1 MFWSSLPPQK
11 AVFIVGYWNSGT
23 TLLTDILRKHPDLH
37 LARGRRLPNLEERSI
52 EKLFLK
58 AGTPFHQF
66 GDYSEVLAH
75 GFENYHSPHWNK
87 DQTADFLRAF
97 HRKFRTPKGKD
108 LLLKNPW
115 LFFYQEWIKETFTGY
130 PVRKIMILRNGYS
143 QVVSKDYWL
152 RTEGEPA
159 SQLKARA
166 IFWHKAMD
174 RYFQTWHNDP
184 DCLTIRYENL
194 CSDPM
199 AIVRQVCLH
208 LNIDPNPLTP
218 HLPDAF
224 ENRLTRWHQLED
236 GLKEMVHAE
245 ISAVQDRMDK
255 IFPLRNPL
263 T

>member
-1 MFWSSLPPQK
+1 
-11 AVFIVGYWNSGT
+11 
-23 TLLTDILRKHPDLH
+23 
-37 LARGRRLPNLEERSI
+37 
-52 EKLFLK
+52 
-58 AGTPFHQF
+58 
-66 GDYSEVLAH
+66 
-75 GFENYHSPHWNK
+75 
-87 DQTADFLRAF
+87 
-97 HRKFRTPKGKD
+97 
-108 LLLKNPW
+108 
-115 LFFYQEWIKETFTGY
+115 
-130 PVRKIMILRNGYS
+130 MILHPMDIRRWYGN
-143 QVVSKDYWL
+143 YWL

-208 LNIDPNPLTP
+208 LNIDPNPPP

-224 ENRLTRWHQLED
+224 EKKNRLTRWHQLED

-255 IFPLRNPL
+255 IFLSESAYLNLFGIKNNILYLRMFSSCKTIAYDPQAMSGMRTGDPGTHRQKYCSDMCRNNYNNRERSKSIRS
-263 T
+263 